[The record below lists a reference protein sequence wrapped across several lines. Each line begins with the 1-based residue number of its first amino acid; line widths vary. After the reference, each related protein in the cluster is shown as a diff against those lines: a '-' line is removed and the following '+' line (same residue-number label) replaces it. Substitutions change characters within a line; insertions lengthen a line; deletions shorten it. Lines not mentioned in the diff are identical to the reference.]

1 MVQPSDDS
9 LADDSPADGP
19 PVDDPPGDGPA
30 ANGPPTDRSS
40 SLGPLLDRTFA
51 HVDRLLPLALV
62 PLVTALLNVDEL
74 TATAETDTVVSVSAS
89 FPVYRYDLW
98 SLVDSP
104 GDGGVSAS
112 VPFDSLGSL
121 GLIVPLLGAYV
132 IVSGTLS
139 AGYFGSIAQGITTGR
154 FDFAAKVRRFAVQ
167 MIAVEALV
175 VAILLAFVPL
185 AAFPPLFVLAVIA
198 LLVLSYLFFP
208 TVYVLV
214 LEDRG
219 IESAVRRAYG
229 LVERHRPLWFFLAL
243 VAVTALCS
251 VPLSTLAYAGPV
263 PAVVAAV
270 VAAPLSLTFNVA
282 VALKV
287 AAMAD
292 VAVVR

>member
-9 LADDSPADGP
+9 SAD
-19 PVDDPPGDGPA
+19 
-30 ANGPPTDRSS
+30 
-40 SLGPLLDRTFA
+40 GPLLDRTLA

-62 PLVTALLNVDEL
+62 PFVTALLNVDDL

-104 GDGGVSAS
+104 DDGGVSAS
-112 VPFDSLGSL
+112 VPFDSLESI

-132 IVSGTLS
+132 LVSGTLS
-139 AGYFGSIAQGITTGR
+139 AGYFGSIAEGITTGR
-154 FDFAAKVRRFAVQ
+154 YDVAANVRRFAVR
-167 MIAVEALV
+167 MIAMEALV
-175 VAILLAFVPL
+175 VAVILLAFVPL

-219 IESAVRRAYG
+219 IGSAVRRAYG
-229 LVERHRPLWFFLAL
+229 LVARHRPLWFFLAL
-243 VAVTALCS
+243 VAATAICS
-251 VPLSTLAYAGPV
+251 LPLSALAYVGPV
-263 PAVVAAV
+263 PAVVAAA
-270 VAAPLSLTFNVA
+270 VAAPVSLAFNVA

-292 VAVVR
+292 VDVVR